1 LLCNRVALHL
11 IAIISIYNSKNKI
24 MKKVIFAL
32 MVAFVASSAFAE
44 KTNSKIETK
53 AETKAEA
60 AVLSLSG
67 NIIDEVSGEALV
79 GVEVKVDGTEVKTY
93 TDFDGHFVID
103 NLKAGECKLVT
114 SYTSYNKKEKTLKID
129 SKSNPVKIELAASK

>member
-1 LLCNRVALHL
+1 
-11 IAIISIYNSKNKI
+11 
-24 MKKVIFAL
+24 MKKVIFAI

-44 KTNSKIETK
+44 KIESKTEVKTE
-53 AETKAEA
+53 AKAEA

-93 TDFDGHFVID
+93 TDFDGHFVFD

-114 SYTSYNKKEKTLKID
+114 NYTSYNKKEKTLKVD
-129 SKSNPVKIELAASK
+129 SKSNQVKIELTASK

>member
-1 LLCNRVALHL
+1 
-11 IAIISIYNSKNKI
+11 

-32 MVAFVASSAFAE
+32 LVAFATTSAFAE
-44 KTNSKIETK
+44 K
-53 AETKAEA
+53 AETKTDSKTDA

-79 GVEVKVDGTEVKTY
+79 GVEVKVEGSDQKTY

-103 NLKAGECKLVT
+103 NLKSGECKLIA
-114 SYTSYNKKEKTLKID
+114 SYTSYNKSEKTFQIK
-129 SKSNPVKIELAASK
+129 SKSNPVKIELQASK

>member
-1 LLCNRVALHL
+1 
-11 IAIISIYNSKNKI
+11 

-32 MVAFVASSAFAE
+32 LVAFATTSAFAE
-44 KTNSKIETK
+44 KAETK
-53 AETKAEA
+53 TDSKAEA

-79 GVEVKVDGTEVKTY
+79 GVEVKVDGSNQKAY

-103 NLKAGECKLVT
+103 NLKSGECKLVA
-114 SYTSYNKKEKTLKID
+114 SYTSYNKTEKSFKMN
-129 SKSNPVKIELAASK
+129 SKNNQVKIELQSSK

>member
-1 LLCNRVALHL
+1 
-11 IAIISIYNSKNKI
+11 

-32 MVAFVASSAFAE
+32 LVAFATTSAFGE
-44 KTNSKIETK
+44 K
-53 AETKAEA
+53 AETKTDSKSEA

-79 GVEVKVDGTEVKTY
+79 GVEVKIDGSDQKTY

-103 NLKAGECKLVT
+103 NLKSGECKLVA
-114 SYTSYNKKEKTLKID
+114 SYTSYNKSEKTFQMN
-129 SKSNPVKIELAASK
+129 SKNNQVKIELQASK